1 MDCCEA
7 SKVRKIGLRFVS
19 LVALSQKSLQATMKT
34 REQYTRQHDLSSG
47 MLTAEILLELRKVSY

>member
-1 MDCCEA
+1 
-7 SKVRKIGLRFVS
+7 VRKIGLRFVS